1 MFLCSIII
9 YYVMLFLIC
18 VSFEKNMTDL
28 DHFPSAPPLSGKES
42 SMLLQQRQACRSDN
56 LDQVKK
62 FPGTFRQFWKP
73 GCFWRSF
80 YVTVDLWDHTA

>member
-28 DHFPSAPPLSGKES
+28 DHFPSAPPLSGSEMKS
-42 SMLLQQRQACRSDN
+42 LLSYERSR
-56 LDQVKK
+56 
-62 FPGTFRQFWKP
+62 T
-73 GCFWRSF
+73 
-80 YVTVDLWDHTA
+80 